1 MATGEDW
8 AYQDNLNC
16 IICARHLIIAS
27 EPISALVC
35 GHVYHDR
42 CLKAWLPRLNECPK
56 CRTVQSVKQVRR
68 LFLSDSLA
76 PQRTQNGNDRG
87 KNERGTPSR
96 YTTSSVIQ
104 DKGGVRKTSPV
115 RVLYL
120 ENVWLNA
127 ELDRVNPHCSL
138 LQREVDFS
146 EGIRAQ
152 LCEDTADLREKIRV
166 LAAKV
171 NVLTREVHRAQ
182 QRGHVLEG
190 RLLGREEE
198 FHNLAENL
206 GVGVAGHR
214 PFMKRAEP
222 LPARVP
228 PASQN
233 SRYPHAFRTDDG
245 APPPC
250 KKRRLFITLASSHE
264 VKPRSTLRHLPSGG
278 VPSLHANPSSGNAD
292 EATVDP
298 ASQEDRRPNGL
309 FSTISP
315 PEDGTD
321 DYFEDV

>member
-1 MATGEDW
+1 MQLEIRGIKLCFPLEGT
-8 AYQDNLNC
+8 
-16 IICARHLIIAS
+16 ARHFRS
-27 EPISALVC
+27 N
-35 GHVYHDR
+35 HV
-42 CLKAWLPRLNECPK
+42 
-56 CRTVQSVKQVRR
+56 
-68 LFLSDSLA
+68 
-76 PQRTQNGNDRG
+76 
-87 KNERGTPSR
+87 
-96 YTTSSVIQ
+96 I
-104 DKGGVRKTSPV
+104 
-115 RVLYL
+115 LY
-120 ENVWLNA
+120 A
-127 ELDRVNPHCSL
+127 TR
-138 LQREVDFS
+138 REVDFS

-233 SRYPHAFRTDDG
+233 SRYPPAFRTDDG

-278 VPSLHANPSSGNAD
+278 VLSLHANSSSGN
-292 EATVDP
+292 V
-298 ASQEDRRPNGL
+298 RL
-309 FSTISP
+309 FRII
-315 PEDGTD
+315 
-321 DYFEDV
+321 